1 MGRSKKPDARRQQVN
16 IRLTEDERQ
25 RFARLAEH
33 QGITVAE
40 LVRRLINREFAE
52 VATRRP
58 E

>member
-1 MGRSKKPDARRQQVN
+1 MRTKQLN
-16 IRLTEDERQ
+16 IRLTEDERA

-33 QGITVAE
+33 QGVTVAE